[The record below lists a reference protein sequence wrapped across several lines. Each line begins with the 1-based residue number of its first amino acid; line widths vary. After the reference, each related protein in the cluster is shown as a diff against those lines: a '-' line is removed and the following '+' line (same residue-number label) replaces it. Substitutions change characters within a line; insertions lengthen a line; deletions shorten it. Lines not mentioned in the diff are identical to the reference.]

1 MKDFKLKSQLLFQKT
16 NIARLTQNNL
26 QTIMGGETIIS
37 KETNNSESTPISE
50 TDTISFTVITSSWK
64 CIDFFGATTSN

>member
-1 MKDFKLKSQLLFQKT
+1 MKKSKLKSQLLFRKT

-26 QTIMGGETIIS
+26 QTILGGG
-37 KETNNSESTPISE
+37 TNHTGERPKPR

-64 CIDFFGATTSN
+64 CIDFFGVTTSS

>member
-1 MKDFKLKSQLLFQKT
+1 MKKSKLKNQLLFQKT

-26 QTIMGGETIIS
+26 QTIIGGA
-37 KETNNSESTPISE
+37 TNNSEERPKPR

-64 CIDFFGATTSN
+64 CIDLFGVTTSS

>member
-1 MKDFKLKSQLLFQKT
+1 MKESKLKNQLLFRKT

-26 QTIMGGETIIS
+26 QIIIGGYRNPNDPE
-37 KETNNSESTPISE
+37 PIPEPE

-64 CIDFFGATTSN
+64 CIDFFGATTSS